1 MDPVLVPA
9 MAVGLIAAYPGWLML
24 QKVYFTAKWQIP
36 SALLCLLLAG
46 GFAYS
51 FFHLPFWLAQGKQV
65 QAYDMFVD
73 MIIYAACPLGLIALI
88 AYVLDHLSE
97 RTMRSVVCGAACL
110 AIAALPIMYYFMA
123 NDMHAR
129 FEMSTEPTTTVPAE
143 QSTVI
148 PAVQNT
154 GIPAEQSDDVPVE
167 QDANVD
173 G

>member
-9 MAVGLIAAYPGWLML
+9 MVVGLIAAYPGWLML

-36 SALLCLLLAG
+36 SVLLCLLLAG
-46 GFAYS
+46 GFAYG

-65 QAYDMFVD
+65 EAYDTFVD
-73 MIIYAACPLGLIALI
+73 LIIYAACPLGLIALF

-110 AIAALPIMYYFMA
+110 AIAALPIMYYLMA
-123 NDMHAR
+123 DDMHGQ
-129 FEMSTEPTTTVPAE
+129 FEISTAPPANAPAE
-143 QSTVI
+143 QDS
-148 PAVQNT
+148 
-154 GIPAEQSDDVPVE
+154 GIPVERDADVPVE
-167 QDANVD
+167 QNADVD